1 MEQNLITTKNK
12 FTYNHIALIIHILP
26 LFFFKNWDK
35 KFVGFIDALGTVQYM
50 WRSHGPKFTI
60 FYLKK
65 SSIKRYKQINYRLN
79 VFIQPHVS
87 YFCHISKLIIEKT
100 MKCKKETAK
109 YVFLS
114 NCRPFYKIPFYYLTA
129 EYLISESILNSV
141 NVLSSHIL
149 NNVRFLKPLE
159 IVFLMAETIVT

>member
-1 MEQNLITTKNK
+1 MQRRN
-12 FTYNHIALIIHILP
+12 
-26 LFFFKNWDK
+26 
-35 KFVGFIDALGTVQYM
+35 
-50 WRSHGPKFTI
+50 
-60 FYLKK
+60 
-65 SSIKRYKQINYRLN
+65 
-79 VFIQPHVS
+79 
-87 YFCHISKLIIEKT
+87 SKI
-100 MKCKKETAK
+100 

-159 IVFLMAETIVT
+159 IVFLIAETIVT

>member
-1 MEQNLITTKNK
+1 
-12 FTYNHIALIIHILP
+12 
-26 LFFFKNWDK
+26 
-35 KFVGFIDALGTVQYM
+35 
-50 WRSHGPKFTI
+50 
-60 FYLKK
+60 
-65 SSIKRYKQINYRLN
+65 
-79 VFIQPHVS
+79 
-87 YFCHISKLIIEKT
+87 

-114 NCRPFYKIPFYYLTA
+114 NRRPFYKIPFYYLTA